1 MDLSLE
7 RIEAASE
14 LIHPAFL
21 DTPQFDDDRLSA
33 VFGREVVVKV
43 ETVNPIGSFKG
54 RGTWLLAE
62 QLDPERTWV
71 CATAGNFGQGL
82 AYAGRARGARVQVFA
97 SPGAPRRKVEQMRAL
112 GAEVEVSPK
121 PEAAARRFAGDEAER
136 RTLVRDGLDPAI
148 AEGAATI
155 AVELESLRPV
165 DVALVQIGDGALIS
179 GVARWLKTRWPETRV
194 VGVCAS
200 GAPAMAESFAAGR
213 PLSIEGAGTI
223 AAALAIT
230 EPVPESVARVAAL
243 VDEIV
248 LVDDDDL
255 RSAIRLIA
263 ENLGVLVEPAG
274 AAGVAALRR
283 YADELAGER
292 IGVLLTGAGSL
303 D

>member
-7 RIEAASE
+7 RIEAARE
-14 LIHPAFL
+14 RIAPAFL

-62 QLDPERTWV
+62 QLDPECTWV

-97 SPGAPRRKVEQMRAL
+97 SPGAPRRKVERMRAL
-112 GAEVEVSPK
+112 GAEVEVSPN
-121 PEAAARRFAGDEAER
+121 PEAAARSFAADEAER
-136 RTLVRDGLDPAI
+136 RTLVQDGLDPAI

-179 GVARWLKTRWPETRV
+179 GVARWLKSRRPQTRV

-200 GAPAMAESFAAGR
+200 GAPAMARSFEAGR
-213 PLSIEGAGTI
+213 PLRVGGPGTI
-223 AAALAIT
+223 AAALAIS
-230 EPVPESVARVAAL
+230 EPVPESLARIRAL

-255 RSAIRLIA
+255 RSSIDLIA
-263 ENLGVLVEPAG
+263 DTLGVLVEPAG

-283 YADELAGER
+283 HGHRLAGNR
-292 IGVLLTGAGSL
+292 VAVLLTGAGSAA
-303 D
+303 

>member
-1 MDLSLE
+1 MDLSLD
-7 RIEAASE
+7 RIEAARE
-14 LIHPAFL
+14 RVDPAFL

-43 ETVNPIGSFKG
+43 ETINPIGSFKG

-62 QLDPERTWV
+62 HLDPERTWV

-82 AYAGRARGARVQVFA
+82 AYAARARGARVHVFA
-97 SPGAPRRKVEQMRAL
+97 SPGAPRRKVERMRAL
-112 GAEVEVSPK
+112 GAEVEVSPNS
-121 PEAAARRFAGDEAER
+121 EAAARAFAADEADR
-136 RTLVRDGLDPAI
+136 RILVKDGLDPAI
-148 AEGAATI
+148 AEGAGTI

-179 GVARWLKTRWPETRV
+179 GVARWLKSRQPQTWV

-200 GAPAMAESFAAGR
+200 GAPAMAKSFEAGR
-213 PLSIEGAGTI
+213 PLSIDSEGTI

-230 EPVPESVARVAAL
+230 EPVPESLARVTAL

-255 RSAIRLIA
+255 RLAMRLIA
-263 ENLGVLVEPAG
+263 EHLGVLVEPAG
-274 AAGVAALRR
+274 AAGVAALGR
-283 YADELAGER
+283 YADQLAGER
-292 IGVLLTGAGSL
+292 IAVLLTGAGSL